1 MARPDHNARQ
11 VKGFLPLILL
21 GSLIVGLIT
30 LIGVGLPQLSLAQNT
45 GSAKKPAT
53 TTSNAKN
60 SPTQKSGTGAQD
72 SLNNGPQVQPK
83 ASIQST
89 PTIQQRVPIQPRI

>member
-60 SPTQKSGTGAQD
+60 SPTQSKTGAQD

-83 ASIQST
+83 ANIQST